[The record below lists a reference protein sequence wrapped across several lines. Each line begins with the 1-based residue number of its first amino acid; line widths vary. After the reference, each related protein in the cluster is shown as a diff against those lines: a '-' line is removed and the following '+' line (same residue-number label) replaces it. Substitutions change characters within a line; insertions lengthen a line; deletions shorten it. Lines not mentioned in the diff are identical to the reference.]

1 MNGRG
6 PHRSRRRPGTL
17 LERIEGVRAH
27 LARYAGSDSAEVPPP
42 AAAGRANDRDD
53 MPLDVLEQEFGLTDF
68 ESDLI
73 VLCAAAELD
82 SSIADLC
89 AAGHGDPSR
98 RWPTFG
104 LALAALPNADWRA
117 LSPARPLR
125 LWMLLDVERGQ
136 PLASGH
142 LRLAERVLLFLLGEQ
157 YLDPQLSSVF
167 DQARIF
173 SPADLPPSQQEVARR
188 LVAVWSEAVHE
199 LPVMQLLGAT
209 QAERRVIAA
218 AACGAVGLRL
228 WVAAA
233 ESIPTSAAELDAI
246 IRLWEREAALASSS
260 LLIETE
266 ELEID
271 PVREAAVARL
281 LDRTGG
287 VLLVSGTKCLPRQRS
302 VVPVEVSETTFA
314 ERRELWRAALGEAV
328 HNGGGDIVIEPL
340 AAQFA
345 FGALDIRTVA
355 GTVLAEAAAEEK
367 RVAPLD
373 LRERLWDACRER
385 VRPRMDGLARRIE
398 PKATFDDVVLP
409 PAITETLRAIVSGQR
424 RRAQVFEEWGFAGT
438 SMRGRGMTALFSG
451 PSGTGKTMAAEVLA
465 GELRLDLYVVDLSS
479 VVSKYIG
486 ETEKNLRR
494 LFDAADIGGSVLLF
508 DEADALFGK
517 RSEVRDS
524 HDRYANVEV
533 GYLLQRMETYQGIA
547 ILTTNFKTSL
557 DTAFLRRL
565 RYIVDF
571 PFPAAEQRSAI
582 WRRIFPPGVPTAGLD
597 YAKLGNL
604 NVSGGHIRNIAVTSA
619 FAAADEESAVTMRH
633 LLRAA
638 RSEYAKNGRTP
649 GESEVGGWE

>member
-1 MNGRG
+1 VNGRG
-6 PHRSRRRPGTL
+6 SHRSRREGTL
-17 LERIEGVRAH
+17 LERIESVRGYI
-27 LARYAGSDSAEVPPP
+27 ARYAG
-42 AAAGRANDRDD
+42 RDD
-53 MPLDVLEQEFGLTDF
+53 DDAPIPRPTARMNDGDESPLGILEQEFGLTDF

-82 SSIADLC
+82 SSMSDLC
-89 AAGHGDPSR
+89 AAAHGDPSR

-125 LWMLLDVERGQ
+125 LWMLLDVERGHG
-136 PLASGH
+136 LANGH

-173 SPADLPPSQQEVARR
+173 SPADLPPSQQQVARR

-218 AACGAVGLRL
+218 AACGAVGQRL

-233 ESIPTSAAELDAI
+233 ESIPTAAAELDAI

-266 ELEID
+266 ELELD

-302 VVPVEVSETTFA
+302 VVPIEVGQPDFA
-314 ERRELWRAALGEAV
+314 ERRELWRAALGEAI

-355 GTVLAEAAAEEK
+355 GTVLAETAAEPV
-367 RVAPLD
+367 RPAPLD

-398 PKATFDDVVLP
+398 PRATFADVVLP
-409 PAITETLRAIVSGQR
+409 QALTETLRSIVAGQR
-424 RRAQVFEEWGFAGT
+424 QRAKVFEQWGF
-438 SMRGRGMTALFSG
+438 SSSSERGRGMTALFAG
-451 PSGTGKTMAAEVLA
+451 PSGTGKTMAAEVVA
-465 GELRLDLYVVDLSS
+465 HELRLDLYAVDLSS

-524 HDRYANVEV
+524 HDRYANMEIN
-533 GYLLQRMETYQGIA
+533 YLLQRMESYQGIA
-547 ILTTNFKTSL
+547 ILTTNLKSSL
-557 DTAFLRRL
+557 DSAFTRRL
-565 RYIVDF
+565 RYIVEF

-582 WRRIFPPGVPTAGLD
+582 WRRVFPPGVPTAGLD
-597 YAKLGNL
+597 YLKLGNL
-604 NVSGGHIRNIAVTSA
+604 NVAGGHIRNIAVTSA

-638 RSEYAKNGRTP
+638 RSEYAKTGRTP